1 MSDRLV
7 AFLEILADESRPVRS
22 MNLAELSDL
31 TRSQV
36 VTFRAAWAGLS
47 AARRLELISHMVE
60 QAEANIHLN
69 FHAILRTCL
78 QDADARVRQLAIEG
92 LWEDEKINLVQP
104 LVDMLNGDPAVEVRA
119 AAAMSLGRYVLLG
132 VLGEIAEAPAQLAEA
147 ALQTAWDR
155 HEEPIEVRRRAL
167 ESLAFSTNPA
177 LRRMIQDAY
186 YHEDDLMRQSAIFA
200 MGRSA
205 DARWA
210 RYILAELDSQQPAMR
225 FESAVAAGE
234 IGLREAIQPLI
245 RRLDDPDSGVREAAA
260 TALGK
265 IGGPAARR
273 ALEALLGSSDEAL
286 VAAAE
291 DALDELAFNSQDL
304 PNLMMDYSAHDRRG
318 RMRIVSDADEADD
331 ETRDEWEEDE
341 ETTRVGSRRVL
352 DALDEELEEYYS
364 DASDTDDGDLD
375 PGEADGSAWDDDD
388 WDEED
393 WEDEDWDDEDEENW
407 R

>member
-1 MSDRLV
+1 MSEGLI
-7 AFLEILADESRPVRS
+7 AFLEVLADESRPVRS
-22 MNLAELSDL
+22 MNLAQLSDL
-31 TRSQV
+31 TRGQLA
-36 VTFRAAWAGLS
+36 TFRAAWDGLS
-47 AARRLELISHMVE
+47 PSRRLELISHMVE

-92 LWEDEKINLVQP
+92 LWEDEKTNLIQP
-104 LVDMLNGDPAVEVRA
+104 LIDLLNGDPAVEVRA

-132 VLGEIAEAPAQLAEA
+132 VLGEIAEAPARLAEA
-147 ALQTAWDR
+147 ALQAAWDR
-155 HEEPIEVRRRAL
+155 HDEPIEVRRRVL

-177 LRRMIQDAY
+177 LRQMIRDAY

-205 DARWA
+205 DARWS

-234 IGLREAIQPLI
+234 IGLREAVQPLI

-286 VAAAE
+286 AAAAE

-304 PNLMMDYSAHDRRG
+304 PNLMMDYSAADRRG
-318 RMRIVSDADEADD
+318 RMRIVSEADEA
-331 ETRDEWEEDE
+331 EAEALDEWEEDE
-341 ETTRVGSRRVL
+341 EAAPARGRRAL
-352 DALDEELEEYYS
+352 DALDDELAEFYDDNLE
-364 DASDTDDGDLD
+364 ADDGDLE
-375 PGEADGSAWDDDD
+375 PGEADGSAWDDDE

-393 WEDEDWDDEDEENW
+393 WEDEDWDDEDEEW
-407 R
+407 S

>member
-1 MSDRLV
+1 MSEGLI
-7 AFLEILADESRPVRS
+7 AFLEVLADESRPVRS
-22 MNLAELSDL
+22 INLAELSDL
-31 TRSQV
+31 TRSQLA
-36 VTFRAAWAGLS
+36 TFRAAWDGLS
-47 AARRLELISHMVE
+47 PSRRLELVSHMVE

-78 QDADARVRQLAIEG
+78 QDEDARVRQLAIEG
-92 LWEDEKINLVQP
+92 LWEDEKTNLIQP
-104 LVDMLNGDPAVEVRA
+104 LVDLLNGDPSVEVRA

-132 VLGEIAEAPAQLAEA
+132 VLGEIAEAPARLAEA
-147 ALQTAWDR
+147 ALQAAWDR
-155 HEEPIEVRRRAL
+155 HDEPIEVRRRVL

-177 LRRMIQDAY
+177 LRQMIRDAY
-186 YHEDDLMRQSAIFA
+186 YHEEDLMRQSAIFA
-200 MGRSA
+200 MGCSA

-234 IGLREAIQPLI
+234 IGLREAVQPLI

-304 PNLMMDYSAHDRRG
+304 PNLMMDYSAADRRG
-318 RMRIVSDADEADD
+318 RMRIVNAADEA
-331 ETRDEWEEDE
+331 EAEALDEWEEDE
-341 ETTRVGSRRVL
+341 EATPSRSRRALDVL
-352 DALDEELEEYYS
+352 DDELEEFF
-364 DASDTDDGDLD
+364 DDDLDTDDGDLD

-388 WDEED
+388 EWAEED
-393 WEDEDWDDEDEENW
+393 WEDEDWDDEDEEW
-407 R
+407 S